1 MVIKLGIEI
10 KIITT
15 VEMKWSV
22 IVFFFKAAK
31 TPKAIPR
38 GTEMIT
44 DQILIL
50 TVVGSLDKMIAI
62 TSTLG

>member
-1 MVIKLGIEI
+1 MIKLGIDI

-22 IVFFFKAAK
+22 IVFFFKAAN
-31 TPKAIPR
+31 TPKAIPS
-38 GTEMIT
+38 GTEIIT

-50 TVVGSLDKMIAI
+50 IVVGNLDKMIAI